1 MTTEKKLA
9 AYLGE
14 TAPTLVEFYRPGKEE
29 DPAVINQVRDRM
41 GGKANVMRIDGTEN
55 PDLMKEYKVDTY
67 PTFIIFKDGQEAWR
81 DSGVKGAGELHHL
94 LSDFV

>member
-1 MTTEKKLA
+1 
-9 AYLGE
+9 
-14 TAPTLVEFYRPGKEE
+14 
-29 DPAVINQVRDRM
+29 
-41 GGKANVMRIDGTEN
+41 MRIDGTEN